1 MHTAV
6 YSLLHMSKHLLLFR
20 TLCQTDLN
28 AHIYLHSGLAL
39 GTLVDATVHSVFGNS
54 EKTGPVPVHR
64 NFLTLNPERLRPQS
78 QPIFSEPA
86 LALSSVHSLQF
97 FQLQFSNFKSIICPV
112 HLLPGLFKPTGPSH
126 TVRSLSRRARLSRL
140 AHSCPNGAALEK

>member
-1 MHTAV
+1 M
-6 YSLLHMSKHLLLFR
+6 
-20 TLCQTDLN
+20 
-28 AHIYLHSGLAL
+28 HIYIYILGWLF

-126 TVRSLSRRARLSRL
+126 TARSLSRRARLSRL
-140 AHSCPNGAALEK
+140 AHSCPNGAVLKK